1 MGCRDG
7 GEQKLR
13 IVDSCGRVAAC
24 EWVFATTDLL
34 RDSVFFGLP
43 GSKLRFGFAS
53 LAWSCPRYAISDGGL
68 AAIDA
73 IDAMGAMSAM
83 GAMGAMGG
91 VDGGARWGVFFCSR
105 YGGGMSLPVGGFWWW
120 G

>member
-24 EWVFATTDLL
+24 EWVFATTDL
-34 RDSVFFGLP
+34 RGSVFFGLP

-68 AAIDA
+68 TAIDA
-73 IDAMGAMSAM
+73 IDAI
-83 GAMGAMGG
+83 
-91 VDGGARWGVFFCSR
+91 
-105 YGGGMSLPVGGFWWW
+105 GGGWGCPWWCLKKLAVSFWDDAS
-120 G
+120 

>member
-34 RDSVFFGLP
+34 RGSVFFGLL

-68 AAIDA
+68 TAIGAIGGEWGCPWGCLKKLAVSFWDDA
-73 IDAMGAMSAM
+73 S
-83 GAMGAMGG
+83 
-91 VDGGARWGVFFCSR
+91 
-105 YGGGMSLPVGGFWWW
+105 
-120 G
+120 

>member
-24 EWVFATTDLL
+24 EWVFATTDL
-34 RDSVFFGLP
+34 RGSVFFGLP

-53 LAWSCPRYAISDGGL
+53 LACCPQHAISDGGL
-68 AAIDA
+68 TAIDAIGAIGAIDA
-73 IDAMGAMSAM
+73 IDAI
-83 GAMGAMGG
+83 
-91 VDGGARWGVFFCSR
+91 
-105 YGGGMSLPVGGFWWW
+105 GGGW
-120 G
+120 GCPWVFKKISR

>member
-24 EWVFATTDLL
+24 EWVFATTDL
-34 RDSVFFGLP
+34 RGSVFFGLP

-68 AAIDA
+68 TAIGAIGAIGAIDA
-73 IDAMGAMSAM
+73 IDAI
-83 GAMGAMGG
+83 GG
-91 VDGGARWGVFFCSR
+91 GWGCPWGV
-105 YGGGMSLPVGGFWWW
+105 LKK
-120 G
+120 